1 MKLLKN
7 EKGLKSSISKKI
19 LIGTILICLLALV
32 GCQTS
37 ENTINVQ
44 GNSELN
50 FEPDQAEVWAGIQ
63 ITKLTAEE
71 AQSEANKVIND
82 IIPALKQAGINEKDI
97 ETEQLSLYEDRRWE
111 EGTSKIV
118 GWRATQTLKI
128 KTQDLTKVGT
138 IVDIAV
144 NNGAN
149 QINNINFGLTEAKE
163 QEYKQQALAQATTA
177 AKEKAETIAEN
188 LGVKLGKVK
197 TVSESDYYYAP
208 YVRTLEAKAGDMA
221 VAEAAQVLPQDVTI
235 TGRISIVYY
244 VK

>member
-1 MKLLKN
+1 M
-7 EKGLKSSISKKI
+7 KKI
-19 LIGTILICLLALV
+19 LILFIIALIALT

-44 GNSELN
+44 GESELT
-50 FEPDQAEVWAGIQ
+50 FEPDQAEVWAGIS

-71 AQSEANKVIND
+71 AQTEANTVINA
-82 IIPALKQAGINEKDI
+82 IISGLKADGIAEKDI

-111 EGTSKIV
+111 DGISKVV
-118 GWRATQTLKI
+118 GWRATQVLKI

-138 IVDIAV
+138 IVDVAV

-163 QEYKQQALAQATTA
+163 QEYKKQALAEATKS
-177 AKEKAETIAEN
+177 AKEKAETIADS
-188 LGVKLGKVK
+188 LGVALGKVK
-197 TVSESDYYYAP
+197 TVSESNYYYSP
-208 YVRTLEAKAGDMA
+208 RTYALESKTDEDMA
-221 VAEAAQVLPQDVTI
+221 GEAAQIIPGDVTV

-244 VK
+244 VKS